1 MKKKGTILAGLSLL
15 LAMVGVGLHKKK
27 QVSE

>member
-1 MKKKGTILAGLSLL
+1 MKKKGKVLAGLSLL

-27 QVSE
+27 ETN

>member
-27 QVSE
+27 ETN

>member
-1 MKKKGTILAGLSLL
+1 MKKKGKVLAGLSLL

-27 QVSE
+27 EIN